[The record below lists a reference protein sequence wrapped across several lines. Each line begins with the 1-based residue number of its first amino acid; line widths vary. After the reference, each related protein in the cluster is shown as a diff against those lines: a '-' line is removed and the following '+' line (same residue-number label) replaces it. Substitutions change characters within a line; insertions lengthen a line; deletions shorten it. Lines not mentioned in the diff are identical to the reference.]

1 MTTRRAFLHTL
12 LGGSV
17 LAAGVPLLHAATSE
31 RVIHI
36 DAKRFEYTPSTITI
50 EAGEAVVL
58 EILVSDVVMGFSLPD
73 LRLRT
78 DLIPGRPARLSLP
91 PQPAGELVF
100 LCDVFCGSGHEN
112 MNGVIKVIAKPG

>member
-1 MTTRRAFLHTL
+1 MTTRRNFLRAV

-17 LAAGVPLLHAATSE
+17 LAASAPFLIAAAPE

-36 DAKRFEYTPSTITI
+36 DARRFEYTPSTII
-50 EAGEAVVL
+50 IQAGEAVVL

-73 LRLRT
+73 LKLRT
-78 DLIPGRPARLSLP
+78 DLIPGRAARLRLP
-91 PQPAGELVF
+91 PQPAGELAF

-112 MNGVIKVIAKPG
+112 MTGTIKVVGKPG